1 MMRIAIRRI
10 LILVVCFLV
19 AAPLFAQQHNPHA
32 SAPLKIGYSLESLK
46 IERWQTDVAEF
57 QKRAHELGATVLV
70 ETADGDENLQYQ
82 QSEKLLR
89 SGIQVLV
96 VVAHNTDTASR
107 IVEAAKAKH
116 VPVLCYD
123 RLIRNTK
130 DVDLFVGFDSFSIGA
145 QQASSLVQRAP
156 KGNYV
161 LIEGSPTD
169 LNAKLTHDGQMS
181 VLTPLI
187 QRGDIKIIADNWS
200 TDWSPTEAYMHM
212 TSAITSN
219 GNNIAAVVAAN
230 DGTAGGAIQA
240 LQEHNLAGKVLVSGQ
255 DADLVS
261 IVRILE
267 DSQTMTVYKPIS
279 LAAHRAAEA
288 AVALAR
294 GEKFDTHRTISNGTA
309 DVQAIL
315 LNSVVVTKDNVKQTV
330 IQDGFQKAAMIK
342 QGLPKDK
349 WSLIE

>member
-1 MMRIAIRRI
+1 MMRIVIRRI
-10 LILVVCFLV
+10 SIFVVLLLA
-19 AAPLFAQQHNPHA
+19 AAPLFAQQHPAA
-32 SAPLKIGYSLESLK
+32 STPLKIGYSLESLR

-82 QSEKLLR
+82 QSEKLLH

-96 VVAHNTDTASR
+96 VVAHNTDTASK
-107 IVEAAKAKH
+107 IVQAAKAKH

-181 VLTPLI
+181 VLNPLI
-187 QRGDIKIIADNWS
+187 QRGDIKIVADNWS
-200 TDWSPTEAYMHM
+200 ADWSPTEAYMHM
-212 TSAITSN
+212 TSAIAAS

-279 LAAHRAAEA
+279 LAARRAAEA

-294 GEKFDTHRTISNGTA
+294 GEKFDTHRTVSNGTA

-315 LNSVVVTKDNVKQTV
+315 LNSVVVTRDNVKQTV
-330 IQDGFQKAAMIK
+330 IQDGFQKADMIK
-342 QGLPKDK
+342 QELPKDK